1 LVAVD
6 DTLAPARVRDAV
18 PVALL
23 ASVYVPVAVMG
34 HSVVVP
40 GFPPENEDEASV
52 MFPEVM
58 FPFPSKTKVPMKGTG
73 DETAPA
79 DPAIMVIVYVP
90 VKLALE

>member
-1 LVAVD
+1 LPVAVD

-34 HSVVVP
+34 QSVVVP
-40 GFPPENEDEASV
+40 GFPAGGKEAPV

-79 DPAIMVIVYVP
+79 DPVIMVIKYVP